1 MATVALV
8 ALLAMAAV
16 ACGATSEPTAVPD
29 AQAAPAAAP
38 PPAAPEAT
46 ATATPPPTPVAEA
59 PAPAASPTA
68 EAQAASTPAPGPAA
82 QRDMTSELADQ
93 AWTFLTMFTDEYSP
107 RESGTDEERVAAEF
121 LLGEFRKL
129 GFAAE
134 LQLFEIEYLSQDA
147 PRLSL
152 NSPEERKITGIPMAF
167 TGMGEAT
174 GFLADAGRAFP
185 DEIPP
190 GGLAG
195 KIALIE
201 RGEIAFQ
208 QKVSR
213 VAEAGAVAAV
223 VYNNETGLFRGALAE
238 QATIPAISIS
248 RKDGKDL
255 FDLLPKGDVEV
266 TVSVVNE
273 ERSSRNVVATKSGPE
288 GSDKIVVLGTHFDTV
303 PDTQGAND
311 NGSGVATMLVIA
323 DQIKDKSFPF
333 TLRFIAFGSEEVGL
347 LGSRHYVDSLAPE
360 EQKNIVAMLNFDVPG
375 SGDVLELIGN
385 FTLVG
390 QVLDYANE
398 NGIPTKL
405 GTPIPGG
412 SSDHAPF
419 ADAEVPAIFFL
430 ADDISRINSP
440 DDTIEFV
447 KPELM
452 GATAVLGLG
461 LLDILAQQ

>member
-174 GFLADAGRAFP
+174 GFLAD
-185 DEIPP
+185 
-190 GGLAG
+190 
-195 KIALIE
+195 
-201 RGEIAFQ
+201 
-208 QKVSR
+208 
-213 VAEAGAVAAV
+213 AVAAV

-419 ADAEVPAIFFL
+419 ADAGVPAIFFL

-447 KPELM
+447 KPELI